1 MDDEELDLGTTGKKI
16 TVNNFFESIRDIDQV
31 ASDAT
36 KSILRQGVT
45 IEGIIK
51 SISKIEKEII
61 EIKSFIRIQKDLE
74 EDRLLEAQDAAQK
87 DQRRL
92 ELESEFGG
100 EKNKKEKSKKDQNA
114 PGDFGLNAQ
123 EKAAAT
129 TTGGGSISKGII
141 GQLPALI
148 GSILNPF
155 AGFSLFAEGG
165 KVNDTDNDKTNNNED
180 SVPALL
186 TPGEFVITK
195 DAVKKVGVDT
205 LKGINAAAGG
215 ENKPKLLEG
224 TIGKGPAAKL
234 GVMSKEFLGFGED
247 GDMETAERSM
257 RRDEEGHVEKTY
269 FDGSTDIYEQTA
281 DDGSSYFY
289 DKSEMIGSS
298 LKEESISRYNNE
310 ETFED
315 GTKETF
321 TRESILKS
329 QIIDIAVDDMITHK
343 NQLMS
348 EVNKLE
354 GFEKVTFK
362 QILNGTHG
370 IPNELLFP
378 VLAKSNAS
386 KATAKKK
393 DKAEK
398 LDREQGIQPRS
409 AYKTLGYRINQINPT
424 SFFRSQE
431 SLDEKSRL
439 DFKYDSKNDPTL
451 AKGKKGK
458 KGVKGFSEGGL
469 VTKGSGNFTDILSG
483 VEKSLQNLTKSPIAN
498 MLKDV
503 ADNDKLGLENFANK
517 VGENVDPKGMAK
529 SVTNTVFEKLTGIE
543 GVDIFDSLIP
553 LIDEVQSAGEG
564 DAPPS
569 TSETPN
575 KNAPVLIQKSAPNV
589 SEATIKNSAVEEAIP
604 FINAI
609 INKELST
616 LSNEGLANFIK

>member
-36 KSILRQGVT
+36 KSILEQGVT

-51 SISKIEKEII
+51 SIAKIEKEII

-74 EDRLLEAQDAAQK
+74 EDRLLEAQDAEQK
-87 DQRRL
+87 ERRRL

-100 EKNKKEKSKKDQNA
+100 EENKEKKSRKDQNA
-114 PGDFGLNAQ
+114 PGDFGLNAR
-123 EKAAAT
+123 EKAAAAIT
-129 TTGGGSISKGII
+129 SEGGSALGGIALQLPSLIKGIF
-141 GQLPALI
+141 G
-148 GSILNPF
+148 
-155 AGFSLFAEGG
+155 FAEGG
-165 KVNDTDNDKTNNNED
+165 KVSDTDNDKTNNDED
-180 SVPALL
+180 SVPAML

-195 DAVKKVGVDT
+195 DAVKKIGVDT

-215 ENKPKLLEG
+215 TNKPKLMEG
-224 TIGKGPAAKL
+224 TLGKGPAAKL
-234 GVMSKEFLGFGED
+234 GVMSKEFLGFSEE
-247 GDMETAERSM
+247 GDIETAERSM

-269 FDGSTDIYEQTA
+269 FDGSTDIYESTA
-281 DDGSSYFY
+281 DDGSEYFY

-298 LKEESISRYNNE
+298 LKEESISRYRVE
-310 ETFED
+310 ETLED
-315 GTKETF
+315 GSKETF
-321 TRESILKS
+321 FEEAILKS
-329 QIIDIAVDDMITHK
+329 ETVDIAVDDMITHK
-343 NQLMS
+343 DQLMS

-378 VLAKSNAS
+378 ILAKSNAS

-393 DKAEK
+393 DKAEQ
-398 LDREQGIQPRS
+398 LDRKQGILPSS
-409 AYKTLGYRINQINPT
+409 AYRNPTTFGYRINQINPP
-424 SFFRSQE
+424 SIFRSHE
-431 SLDEKSRL
+431 SLSEKSRL

-451 AKGKKGK
+451 AKGKKG
-458 KGVKGFSEGGL
+458 VKAFSEGGL

-483 VEKSLQNLTKSPIAN
+483 LQNLTKSPIAN

-503 ADNDKLGLENFANK
+503 ADNDKLGLENIANE
-517 VGENVDPKGMAK
+517 VGKNVDPKGLAK
-529 SVTNTVFEKLTGIE
+529 SVTNTVFQKLTGMEDI
-543 GVDIFDSLIP
+543 DIFDSLIP
-553 LIDEVQSAGEG
+553 LIEEVQSAEEG

-569 TSETPN
+569 TSESPN

-616 LSNEGLANFIK
+616 LSNQGLANFIK